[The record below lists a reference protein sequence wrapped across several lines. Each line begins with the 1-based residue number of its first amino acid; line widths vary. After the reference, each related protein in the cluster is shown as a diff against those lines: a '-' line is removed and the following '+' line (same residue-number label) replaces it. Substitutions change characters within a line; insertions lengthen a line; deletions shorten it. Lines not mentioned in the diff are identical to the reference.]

1 MFRLDWKNRRWHS
14 LEEPEE
20 ADFPLIIVV
29 DGKRYEFYSDGTF
42 DEKESEAT
50 PRRMEIT
57 ISKETTRN
65 PWPWELDELT
75 QKRFLRYPPPT
86 PVDER
91 VALPA
96 S

>member
-42 DEKESEAT
+42 DEKE
-50 PRRMEIT
+50 
-57 ISKETTRN
+57 K
-65 PWPWELDELT
+65 
-75 QKRFLRYPPPT
+75 
-86 PVDER
+86 
-91 VALPA
+91 
-96 S
+96 